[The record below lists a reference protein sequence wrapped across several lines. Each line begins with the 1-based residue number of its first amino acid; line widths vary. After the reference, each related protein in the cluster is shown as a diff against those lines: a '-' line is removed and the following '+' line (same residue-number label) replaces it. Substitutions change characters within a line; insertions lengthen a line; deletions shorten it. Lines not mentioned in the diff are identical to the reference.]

1 MNVFCDGFNS
11 LSVFMVFDYLDVD
24 KKAK

>member
-1 MNVFCDGFNS
+1 VFCDGFNS